1 MNVKILWFHPTVKI
15 KSGFLGHFTVSIE
28 DYGMI
33 VRGVGVR
40 RKKNNELCIYL
51 PSRTQIDKEGKTYHH
66 VIILFDKQ
74 EDRTSFLDGVSLQ
87 AQEYLRTYEK
97 VQEDH
102 FREKQHVSKETIT
115 IVEEE
120 KTIATGDPDVQFAPE
135 LPKKRGRP
143 KKVKIE

>member
-1 MNVKILWFHPTVKI
+1 MNVKILWFHPTAKI
-15 KSGFLGHFTVSIE
+15 KSGFLGHFTVRIE
-28 DYGMI
+28 DYGII

-66 VIILFDKQ
+66 VIVLFDMQ
-74 EDRTSFLDGVSLQ
+74 EDRTSFLDGISSQ

-102 FREKQHVSKETIT
+102 FREKQHISKETNMA
-115 IVEEE
+115 VEKE
-120 KTIATGDPDVQFAPE
+120 KPIASGDPDIQFAPE

-143 KKVKIE
+143 KKVKTE